1 MEGRKEQLSKTIQIK
16 ISDLALSM
24 PHAPEVSAG
33 MPEEIRLPA
42 VELGKYG
49 ISINCVYDAV
59 FVTDELGTIIDV
71 NGKASELFLHS
82 GDDLRFAVEL
92 GKYGISINC
101 VYDAVLVTDE
111 LGTIIDV
118 NGKASELFLH
128 SGDDLRFKNIR
139 ELVLGFDSPVM
150 FQVVQNVRNG
160 KRVLVEAFCL
170 RKDDSTFP
178 AETAVTR
185 VTMGLEQNL
194 LCFFIRNVTHHK
206 QAEEAMRMAQTR
218 MARAERLEAAGM
230 VAGQIAHDFNNLLT
244 PLLGYPALIRR
255 LLPKDSPILEF
266 VGIMETT
273 AQDMAHLTEQLLCLS
288 RRGRLGQ
295 DEKFS
300 MNDVVKQAMALL
312 RTDTAPGI
320 RVELNLDPDLMQV
333 KGGRDQVGRVI
344 HNLCRNAI
352 DAMGESGSLTITSE
366 NVYLETPLRSN
377 SDVKPGEYV
386 RISVK
391 DSGHGI
397 PDEVKDKMFDP
408 FFTTKRANKRR
419 GSGLGLSIVMGIVK
433 DHNGYIDFTTQLG
446 KGTVFFVYLPI
457 FRDEQR
463 RETDF
468 PGGRETILLMDDDV
482 LQVELIAQML
492 SSLGYRVVGC
502 RSGEEAVLLFKKGK
516 VQPDLAIL
524 DVLIPGGMDGG
535 ETMHRL
541 RSMKPHLPVILISG
555 MPAGAEMALQLG
567 EAPFL
572 RKPITLE
579 HLSQEVR
586 KALDQHRKT
595 GGKEGG
601 GKSILI
607 VDDEEPMRKLFSL
620 ILQSEYP
627 DVRIEQAGNGRE
639 AIAAAIAS
647 RPRVIIMDCQMP
659 VLDGTQA
666 FNTIQAEFEK
676 RDWSMP
682 SVMFCTGFTLP
693 DALRKVVAEDHHHAY
708 LPKPI
713 QAETLIEEV
722 GIRLK

>member
-16 ISDLALSM
+16 ISDLGLSIPRSSAASSSAAGETRAAAL
-24 PHAPEVSAG
+24 
-33 MPEEIRLPA
+33 
-42 VELGKYG
+42 ELGKYG

-71 NGKASELFLHS
+71 NGKASELFL
-82 GDDLRFAVEL
+82 
-92 GKYGISINC
+92 Y
-101 VYDAVLVTDE
+101 T
-111 LGTIIDV
+111 
-118 NGKASELFLH
+118 
-128 SGDDLRFKNIR
+128 GDDLRFKNIR
-139 ELVLGFDSPVM
+139 ELLLGFDSPVM

-160 KRVLVEAFCL
+160 RRVLVEAFCL

-185 VTMGLEQNL
+185 VSMGLEENL

-255 LLPKDSPILEF
+255 LLPPNSPIMEF
-266 VGIMETT
+266 VGIMENT

-288 RRGRLGQ
+288 RRGRMGQ
-295 DEKFS
+295 DEVFS
-300 MNDVVKQAMALL
+300 MNEVVNQAMALL
-312 RTDTAPGI
+312 RTDTPAGI
-320 RVELNLDPDLMQV
+320 RVELNLDTDLMSV

-352 DAMGESGSLTITSE
+352 DAMGENGGLVITTE

-386 RISVK
+386 RVSVK

-397 PDEVKDKMFDP
+397 PDEVREKMFDP

-419 GSGLGLSIVMGIVK
+419 GSGLGLSIVLGIVK
-433 DHNGYIDFTTQLG
+433 DHNGYIDFTSQLG
-446 KGTVFFVYLPI
+446 KGTVFYVYLPI
-457 FRDEQR
+457 FRDEQKM
-463 RETDF
+463 ETDY
-468 PGGRETILLMDDDV
+468 PGGRETILLMDDDA
-482 LQVELIAQML
+482 LQVELISQML
-492 SSLGYRVVGC
+492 SSLGYHVIGC

-541 RSMKPHLPVILISG
+541 RSLKPNLPVILISG
-555 MPAGAEMALQLG
+555 MPAGAELALKLG
-567 EAPFL
+567 EAPCL
-572 RKPITLE
+572 RKPITVE

-586 KALDQHRKT
+586 KALDQFKT
-595 GGKEGG
+595 AGKEGG

-627 DVRIEQAGNGRE
+627 DVRIEQASNGHE
-639 AIAAAIAS
+639 AIAAALAS
-647 RPRVIIMDCQMP
+647 RPKVIIMDCQMP
-659 VLDGTQA
+659 VADGTQA
-666 FNTIQAEFEK
+666 FDAIRTEFTK
-676 RDWSMP
+676 RGWSMP

-693 DALRKVVAEDHHHAY
+693 EVLRKVVAEDSRHAY
-708 LPKPI
+708 LTKPI

-722 GIRLK
+722 GLRLK

>member
-1 MEGRKEQLSKTIQIK
+1 MGEASMEGRKEQLSKTIQIK
-16 ISDLALSM
+16 ISDLALSI
-24 PHAPEVSAG
+24 PHTPAAPSTSPTGEVR
-33 MPEEIRLPA
+33 PPA

-71 NGKASELFLHS
+71 NAKASELFLH
-82 GDDLRFAVEL
+82 
-92 GKYGISINC
+92 
-101 VYDAVLVTDE
+101 T
-111 LGTIIDV
+111 
-118 NGKASELFLH
+118 
-128 SGDDLRFKNIR
+128 GDDLRFKNIR
-139 ELVLGFDSPVM
+139 ELLLGFDSPVM

-170 RKDDSTFP
+170 RQDDSTFP

-185 VTMGLEQNL
+185 VSMGLEENL

-255 LLPKDSPILEF
+255 LLPKDSPIMEF
-266 VGIMETT
+266 VGIMENT

-295 DEKFS
+295 DEVFS
-300 MNDVVKQAMALL
+300 MNDVVNQAMALL
-312 RTDTAPGI
+312 RTDTPGGI
-320 RVELNLDPDLMQV
+320 KVELNLDPDLMSI

-352 DAMGESGSLTITSE
+352 DAIGENGSLVITTE

-377 SDVKPGEYV
+377 SEVKPGEYV
-386 RISVK
+386 RVAVK

-397 PDEVKDKMFDP
+397 PDEVKEKMFDP
-408 FFTTKRANKRR
+408 FFTTKRSSKRR
-419 GSGLGLSIVMGIVK
+419 GSGLGLSIVLGIVK
-433 DHNGYIDFTTQLG
+433 DHNGYIDFSTQLG
-446 KGTVFFVYLPI
+446 KGTIFYVYLPI
-457 FRDEQR
+457 FRDEQKT
-463 RETDF
+463 ETDY
-468 PGGRETILLMDDDV
+468 PGGRETVLLMDDDA
-482 LQVELIAQML
+482 LQVELISQML
-492 SSLGYRVVGC
+492 TSLGYQVVGC
-502 RSGEEAVLLFKKGK
+502 RSGEEALLLFKRGK

-524 DVLIPGGMDGG
+524 DVLIPGGMDGA

-541 RSMKPHLPVILISG
+541 RSLKPHLPVILISG
-555 MPAGAEMALQLG
+555 MPAGAEMALQMG

-572 RKPITLE
+572 RKPITVE

-586 KALDQHRKT
+586 KALDQCKKAI
-595 GGKEGG
+595 GKEGG
-601 GKSILI
+601 EKSILI

-627 DVRIEQAGNGRE
+627 EVRIEHASNGRE
-639 AIAAAIAS
+639 AVATAIAT
-647 RPRVIIMDCQMP
+647 RPKVIIMDCQMTGG
-659 VLDGTQA
+659 DGTMA
-666 FNTIQAEFEK
+666 FDAIRQEFLK
-676 RDWSMP
+676 RGWSMP
-682 SVMFCTGFTLP
+682 AVMFCTGFTLP
-693 DALRKVVAEDHHHAY
+693 EVLRKVVAEDSHHAY

-722 GIRLK
+722 GLRLK

>member
-16 ISDLALSM
+16 ISDLSLS
-24 PHAPEVSAG
+24 APKL
-33 MPEEIRLPA
+33 PEPIGQPGEQRPPA

-49 ISINCVYDAV
+49 ISIDCVYDAV

-71 NGKASELFLHS
+71 NAKTTELFLYP
-82 GDDLRFAVEL
+82 G
-92 GKYGISINC
+92 
-101 VYDAVLVTDE
+101 DE
-111 LGTIIDV
+111 L
-118 NGKASELFLH
+118 
-128 SGDDLRFKNIR
+128 RYRNIR
-139 ELVLGFDSPVM
+139 ELLLGFDSPVM

-185 VTMGLEQNL
+185 VSMGVDENL

-255 LLPKDSPILEF
+255 LLPKESPILEF
-266 VGIMETT
+266 VGVMENT

-295 DEKFS
+295 EESFS
-300 MNDVVKQAMALL
+300 MNDVVNQAMALL
-312 RTDTAPGI
+312 RTDMPAGLSVDLAMDPG
-320 RVELNLDPDLMQV
+320 LMPI

-352 DAMGESGSLTITSE
+352 DAMGESGRLAVATE

-386 RISVK
+386 RVSVA
-391 DSGHGI
+391 DTGHGI
-397 PDEVKDKMFDP
+397 PDEVKEKMFDP
-408 FFTTKRANKRR
+408 FFTTKRSSRRR

-433 DHNGYIDFTTQLG
+433 DHNGYIDFTTKIGQ
-446 KGTVFFVYLPI
+446 GTTFFVYLPI
-457 FRDEQR
+457 H
-463 RETDF
+463 REEMKSDAF
-468 PGGRETILLMDDDV
+468 PGGRETILLMDDDA
-482 LQVELIAQML
+482 LQVELISQML
-492 SSLGYRVVGC
+492 TSLGYRVVGC
-502 RSGEEAVLLFKKGK
+502 RSGEEATTMFKKGK

-524 DVLIPGGMDGG
+524 DMLIPGGMDGA
-535 ETMHRL
+535 ETMKRL
-541 RSMKPHLPVILISG
+541 RSLKPNLPVILISG
-555 MPAGAEMALQLG
+555 MPAGVELAMQAG

-572 RKPITLE
+572 RKPITIE
-579 HLSQEVR
+579 QLSKEIR
-586 KALDQHRKT
+586 KILDQNVKHAPPSVSSSEKV
-595 GGKEGG
+595 
-601 GKSILI
+601 ILI

-620 ILQSEYP
+620 IIQSEYP
-627 DVRIEQAGNGRE
+627 DVRIEQASNGRE
-639 AIAAAIAS
+639 AITAAVAM
-647 RPRVIIMDCQMP
+647 RPKVIIMDCQMP
-659 VLDGTQA
+659 VADGRQA
-666 FNTIQAEFEK
+666 YENIQAEFQK
-676 RDWSMP
+676 RHWGMP
-682 SVMFCTGFTLP
+682 SVIFCTGFTLP
-693 DALRKVVAEDHHHAY
+693 EALRKVVAEDSRHAY

-713 QAETLIEEV
+713 QAETLIQEV
-722 GIRLK
+722 GDRLK

>member
-16 ISDLALSM
+16 ISDLALSI
-24 PHAPEVSAG
+24 PHTPAAPSTSPTGEVR
-33 MPEEIRLPA
+33 PPA

-71 NGKASELFLHS
+71 NAKASELFLH
-82 GDDLRFAVEL
+82 
-92 GKYGISINC
+92 
-101 VYDAVLVTDE
+101 T
-111 LGTIIDV
+111 
-118 NGKASELFLH
+118 
-128 SGDDLRFKNIR
+128 GDDLRFKNIR
-139 ELVLGFDSPVM
+139 ELLLGFDSPVM

-170 RKDDSTFP
+170 RQDDSTFP

-185 VTMGLEQNL
+185 VSMGLEENL

-255 LLPKDSPILEF
+255 LLPKDSPIMEF
-266 VGIMETT
+266 VGIMENT

-295 DEKFS
+295 DEVFS
-300 MNDVVKQAMALL
+300 MNDVVNQAMALL
-312 RTDTAPGI
+312 RTDTPGGI
-320 RVELNLDPDLMQV
+320 KVELNLDPDLMSI

-352 DAMGESGSLTITSE
+352 DAIGENGSLVITTE

-377 SDVKPGEYV
+377 SEVKPGEYV
-386 RISVK
+386 RVAVK

-397 PDEVKDKMFDP
+397 PDEVKEKMFDP
-408 FFTTKRANKRR
+408 FFTTKRSSKRR
-419 GSGLGLSIVMGIVK
+419 GSGLGLSIVLGIVK
-433 DHNGYIDFTTQLG
+433 DHNGYIDFSTQLG
-446 KGTVFFVYLPI
+446 KGTIFYVYLPI
-457 FRDEQR
+457 FRDEQKT
-463 RETDF
+463 ETDY
-468 PGGRETILLMDDDV
+468 PGGRETVLLMDDDA
-482 LQVELIAQML
+482 LQVELISQML
-492 SSLGYRVVGC
+492 TSLGYQVVGC
-502 RSGEEAVLLFKKGK
+502 RSGEEALLLFKRGK

-524 DVLIPGGMDGG
+524 DVLIPGGMDGA

-541 RSMKPHLPVILISG
+541 RSLKPHLPVILISG
-555 MPAGAEMALQLG
+555 MPAGAEMALQMG

-572 RKPITLE
+572 RKPITVE

-586 KALDQHRKT
+586 KALDQCKKAI
-595 GGKEGG
+595 GKEGG
-601 GKSILI
+601 EKSILI

-627 DVRIEQAGNGRE
+627 EVRIEHASNGRE
-639 AIAAAIAS
+639 AVATAIAT
-647 RPRVIIMDCQMP
+647 RPKVIIMDCQMTGG
-659 VLDGTQA
+659 DGTMA
-666 FNTIQAEFEK
+666 FDAIRQEFLK
-676 RDWSMP
+676 RGWSMP
-682 SVMFCTGFTLP
+682 AVMFCTGFTLP
-693 DALRKVVAEDHHHAY
+693 EVLRKVVAEDSHHAY

-722 GIRLK
+722 GLRLK